1 MCFVHI
7 CIFPFNNLNNLTL
20 KKTVFTHF
28 IMLSHF
34 CSPKSSVPHVNGV
47 SGHQTV
53 NTCYFIISKSWQIS
67 TTCMLKAL
75 WKHNNSATK
84 ANHSKFLESVF
95 SSLKVPDV
103 NFLGDT
109 KSLCGNRKQLFS
121 LFFVD
126 IFLDK
131 FPHV

>member
-1 MCFVHI
+1 MDLCPIINVFLL
-7 CIFPFNNLNNLTL
+7 NNLNNLL
-20 KKTVFTHF
+20 QKNLFFTQF

-109 KSLCGNRKQLFS
+109 KSLCGN
-121 LFFVD
+121 
-126 IFLDK
+126 
-131 FPHV
+131 